1 MFQCL
6 NIHYYQLYI
15 FFFFFFFFF
24 FFPRSS
30 LLHKTTHT
38 PDKESPNI
46 LVTTFNTGYCGLKS
60 IVTKNWDILGRSCS
74 TREIHQKKL
83 ITAFRKP
90 KSLRDVLV
98 KARLP
103 TRKSPPTHSLP
114 SNPCKTKNCRY
125 CPKLNTSGR
134 ISCTATKRSYMAKFN
149 VTCKSSNLIYC
160 ITCTKC
166 KIQYVGQTKNRLMDR
181 FQGHFYNI
189 GHNRPMSEIG
199 KHFNSAGH
207 NGLDDVEIHIVDFI
221 HAHPHGQ
228 KSKQLRDLIEFNW
241 IQRMHCNAPTG
252 LNLMDPY

>member
-1 MFQCL
+1 
-6 NIHYYQLYI
+6 
-15 FFFFFFFFF
+15 
-24 FFPRSS
+24 
-30 LLHKTTHT
+30 
-38 PDKESPNI
+38 
-46 LVTTFNTGYCGLKS
+46 
-60 IVTKNWDILGRSCS
+60 
-74 TREIHQKKL
+74 
-83 ITAFRKP
+83 
-90 KSLRDVLV
+90 
-98 KARLP
+98 
-103 TRKSPPTHSLP
+103 
-114 SNPCKTKNCRY
+114 
-125 CPKLNTSGR
+125 
-134 ISCTATKRSYMAKFN
+134 MAKFN

-252 LNLMDPY
+252 LNLMDPYQSVIHTSWTRAKTIASSKKFGKLYHCMVHHNCMLRERCIIVWCTITVC